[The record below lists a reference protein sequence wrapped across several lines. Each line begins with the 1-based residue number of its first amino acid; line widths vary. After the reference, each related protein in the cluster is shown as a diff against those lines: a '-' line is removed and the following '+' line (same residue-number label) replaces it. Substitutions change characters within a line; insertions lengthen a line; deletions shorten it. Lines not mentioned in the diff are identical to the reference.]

1 VKTETLR
8 PELRL
13 AIEAAQNKK
22 AGSVTLLDLKGLG
35 AFTEWFL
42 VCTGFSTRQV
52 SAIAGEIEDQ
62 LHRLGLCV
70 EHREGN
76 TESEWVLLDYGSF
89 LVHVFTERARHF
101 YDLDRLWRAARRI
114 EIPDPGP
121 GEASGAMSAAVGGS
135 SGGSS
140 EHHSEGRA
148 EERSEESA

>member
-22 AGSVTLLDLKGLG
+22 AGSVTLLDLSGLG

-52 SAIAGEIEDQ
+52 AAIGDEIEEQ
-62 LHRLGLCV
+62 LHGLGLRL

-76 TESEWVLLDYGSF
+76 GESEWMLLDYGRF
-89 LVHVFTERARHF
+89 LVHIFTDRARHF
-101 YDLDRLWRAARRI
+101 YDLERLWRAARRI
-114 EIPDPGP
+114 EIRDPGP
-121 GEASGAMSAAVGGS
+121 SEA
-135 SGGSS
+135 
-140 EHHSEGRA
+140 SEGRTETSA
-148 EERSEESA
+148 GERREESA